1 MKTFSTMPFQSL
13 SSSGSPR
20 SPAMIARPRTPCD
33 YLISHCRFESLGLE
47 TAPADGQGA
56 ALWTIPWISFDTT
69 GVNSLAPSLPKLG
82 DFWRQEV
89 MQRKSTSRVHCS
101 RTQRP
106 LLKVSP
112 PPKKET
118 CQPITSPHFSIIRP
132 NSNPY
137 PLTKNLT
144 FFSFS
149 TASFFFVHL
158 IECKISSL
166 FITGLTTS
174 TFFLNKTLNITPLN
188 LRNAFQN
195 LSVSSPKVRF
205 I

>member
-1 MKTFSTMPFQSL
+1 MNDPLNFLRHHWSKLACTKLAQTRRFLSARSDAEEVDFKSSL
-13 SSSGSPR
+13 FKNATSSIESGP
-20 SPAMIARPRTPCD
+20 
-33 YLISHCRFESLGLE
+33 
-47 TAPADGQGA
+47 
-56 ALWTIPWISFDTT
+56 
-69 GVNSLAPSLPKLG
+69 
-82 DFWRQEV
+82 
-89 MQRKSTSRVHCS
+89 
-101 RTQRP
+101 
-106 LLKVSP
+106 P
-112 PPKKET
+112 PPKKT

-149 TASFFFVHL
+149 TASFFFFHL

-166 FITGLTTS
+166 FITDLTAS
-174 TFFLNKTLNITPLN
+174 TFFLNKTLNITPLD
-188 LRNAFQN
+188 LHNAFQN